1 MPVNQSNAASERWK
15 RIKPHS
21 TPIFQTSVYDYPDL
35 DTLDDYY
42 DGKIA
47 GGYLYGRNGLPNS
60 AELASLVA
68 SFEKCES
75 GLVCSSGMGALSVA
89 FFSKLKKGDHIVAS
103 DTLYG
108 GTTVFIQ
115 EELVR
120 FGIESTFVNM
130 QDLDKVAKAVK
141 RNTKMIL
148 VETISNPTMQ
158 VCDLKRIADISK
170 NSGAIFLV
178 DNTFATPFVIR
189 PIEHGADIVMHSG
202 TKFLGGH
209 SDLLLGVLSG
219 KKKMIDSASK
229 FCTRAGIIAGPFDC
243 WLATRSLQ
251 TWRVRVERASENAL
265 KLARFL
271 ESKNEIVA
279 KVHYPGLESHPQH
292 DLTTRQFDKGVFGA
306 MISFDLIGGLAR
318 ASEFV
323 KRLSKVT
330 LTPSLG
336 GVRTTISHPTKTSH
350 RHITEK
356 QKEETGIT
364 DAMVRVS
371 VGIEEYASL
380 EEEFDRALRRR

>member
-60 AELASLVA
+60 KELASLVA

-130 QDLDKVAKAVK
+130 QDLDKVARAVK

-209 SDLLLGVLSG
+209 SDLLLGVLCG

-271 ESKNEIVA
+271 ESKSEVVA
-279 KVHYPGLESHPQH
+279 KVYYPGLESHPQH
-292 DLTTRQFDKGVFGA
+292 DLATRQFDKGVFGA
-306 MISFDLIGGLAR
+306 MISFDLRGSLAR

-323 KRLSKVT
+323 KKLSKVT

-380 EEEFDRALRRR
+380 EEEFDRALRKR